1 MLDFMQTYIDIYYVY
16 ECTNTLHIYIYI
28 YGLFHLNIMQPMQ
41 VYNI

>member
-28 YGLFHLNIMQPMQ
+28 WSFSFEHYATHAGI
-41 VYNI
+41 

>member
-16 ECTNTLHIYIYI
+16 ECTNTLHIYIY
-28 YGLFHLNIMQPMQ
+28 GLFHLNIMQPMQ